1 MVQCPSESAPLR
13 RNGFTFKQFFVAH
26 DRCEMKVGTDSILLG
41 AWADVSDITGKILDI
56 GSGSGLLALML
67 AQRTTDSV
75 QIDAVELDDNAALQA
90 TENFALSPWAGRV
103 ALHHCALQSFAAQ
116 TSSRYDLIITNP
128 PYYQPGVECRNPS
141 RGTARYTS
149 ELSHQTLL
157 KHARALASNKGKM
170 AVVLPCDISADFMQL
185 AAGEGWFLLRHTEV
199 AEFAN
204 RAPHRALMLFGVEP
218 ASLQSDRLV
227 IRDESKVYS
236 DDFRELTN
244 AFYLFF

>member
-1 MVQCPSESAPLR
+1 
-13 RNGFTFKQFFVAH
+13 
-26 DRCEMKVGTDSILLG
+26 MKVGTDSILLG

-90 TENFALSPWAGRV
+90 TENFALSPWACRM

-116 TSSRYDLIITNP
+116 TPSRYDLIITNP
-128 PYYQPGVECRNPS
+128 PYYQPGVECRSAS

-157 KHARALASNKGKM
+157 KHARTLASDKGKM
-170 AVVLPCDISADFMQL
+170 AVVLPCDISVDFIQL
-185 AAGEGWFLLRHTEV
+185 AAREGWFLLQHTEV
-199 AEFAN
+199 TEFAN

-218 ASLQSDRLV
+218 ASPQSDRLV
-227 IRDESKVYS
+227 IRDERNAYS
-236 DDFRELTN
+236 DDFHELTK

>member
-1 MVQCPSESAPLR
+1 
-13 RNGFTFKQFFVAH
+13 
-26 DRCEMKVGTDSILLG
+26 MKVGTDSILLG

-90 TENFALSPWAGRV
+90 TENFAQSPWASRM

-116 TSSRYDLIITNP
+116 TPSRYDLIITNP
-128 PYYQPGVECRNPS
+128 PYYQPGVECRNAS

-157 KHARALASNKGKM
+157 KHARTLASDRGKM
-170 AVVLPCDISADFMQL
+170 AVVLPCDISVDFIQL
-185 AAGEGWFLLRHTEV
+185 AAREGWFLLQHTEV
-199 AEFAN
+199 TEFAH
-204 RAPHRALMLFGVEP
+204 RAAHRALMLFGVEP
-218 ASLQSDRLV
+218 ALQQSDRLI
-227 IRDESKVYS
+227 IRDEHNAYS
-236 DDFRELTN
+236 NDFRELTK